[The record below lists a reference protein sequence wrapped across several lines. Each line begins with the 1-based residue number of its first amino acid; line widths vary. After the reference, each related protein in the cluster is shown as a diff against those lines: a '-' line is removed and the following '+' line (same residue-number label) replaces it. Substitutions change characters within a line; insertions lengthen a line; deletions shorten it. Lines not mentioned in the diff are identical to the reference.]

1 MKLSTVA
8 LKGLA
13 VAFVCLAAMVLFA
26 STASAQAQEPITQ
39 TLTIVP
45 EPTDIFN
52 EQEFRILY
60 TRTRTHLL
68 QDWAMLI
75 GFGLLFG
82 LATAIVLRQKDIS

>member
-1 MKLSTVA
+1 M
-8 LKGLA
+8 A
-13 VAFVCLAAMVLFA
+13 VEK
-26 STASAQAQEPITQ
+26 TASDPLTATETITQ
-39 TLTIVP
+39 TLTVVP

-60 TRTRTHLL
+60 TRTATHLL